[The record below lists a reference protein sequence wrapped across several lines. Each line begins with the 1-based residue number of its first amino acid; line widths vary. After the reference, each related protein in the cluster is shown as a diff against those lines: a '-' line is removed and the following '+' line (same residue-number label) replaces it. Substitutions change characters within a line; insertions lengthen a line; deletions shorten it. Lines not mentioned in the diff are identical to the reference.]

1 MKEKLLTFWNKQP
14 LTALMLLAAIIRLPA
29 VLFSKGFGWHDD
41 HFLIIESSQSWADGL
56 DYNNWFPWSGATNA
70 DGHSLFYSGL
80 HYILFS
86 LLRWIHLT
94 DPQLKMFFV
103 RLIHASFSL
112 LIVYFGFKIVRLLKG
127 EHAAKIAGLLLA
139 CYWFMPFLSVRNLV
153 EFACIPFL
161 VWGTWLALPKEK
173 NSIMQYFLAGFIL
186 TLAVS
191 VRYQTTM
198 VVGGVVL
205 TLLIQKQLKVATWLI
220 VGSII
225 SFILIQAPFDY
236 IIWEKPFAEFGEYIK
251 YNLENSDKYGANT
264 WYSYL
269 LVILGMLIP
278 PVSFF
283 LFFGFLKSWKKYTI
297 IFLPSFI
304 FLVFHSIFPNKQERF
319 ILTIVPF
326 VIIGG
331 VMGLMDAFEQ
341 NNWNSSMKKFLRGS
355 VIFAVSLNLILLP
368 LVSTMYSKRAR
379 VESMYYLSRFKDVKL
394 IVIEDRKRD
403 AIKLPPEFYAG
414 QWLYVAE
421 VRSDRP
427 VDSLQVQVNEL
438 ADTEKPKFVLF
449 FQDYQIEKRV
459 ADMKNVFGNLSYEA
473 TIQPGFIDKILN
485 ALNPKNGNDVVY
497 IYKTNIGAYKT
508 IE

>member
-1 MKEKLLTFWNKQP
+1 
-14 LTALMLLAAIIRLPA
+14 
-29 VLFSKGFGWHDD
+29 
-41 HFLIIESSQSWADGL
+41 
-56 DYNNWFPWSGATNA
+56 
-70 DGHSLFYSGL
+70 
-80 HYILFS
+80 
-86 LLRWIHLT
+86 
-94 DPQLKMFFV
+94 
-103 RLIHASFSL
+103 
-112 LIVYFGFKIVRLLKG
+112 
-127 EHAAKIAGLLLA
+127 
-139 CYWFMPFLSVRNLV
+139 
-153 EFACIPFL
+153 
-161 VWGTWLALPKEK
+161 
-173 NSIMQYFLAGFIL
+173 
-186 TLAVS
+186 
-191 VRYQTTM
+191 
-198 VVGGVVL
+198 
-205 TLLIQKQLKVATWLI
+205 
-220 VGSII
+220 
-225 SFILIQAPFDY
+225 
-236 IIWEKPFAEFGEYIK
+236 
-251 YNLENSDKYGANT
+251 
-264 WYSYL
+264 
-269 LVILGMLIP
+269 
-278 PVSFF
+278 
-283 LFFGFLKSWKKYTI
+283 
-297 IFLPSFI
+297 
-304 FLVFHSIFPNKQERF
+304 
-319 ILTIVPF
+319 
-326 VIIGG
+326 
-331 VMGLMDAFEQ
+331 
-341 NNWNSSMKKFLRGS
+341 MKKFLRGS